1 MAVASPS
8 RGKWPSCRAQSCVF
22 HACPREPYGHG
33 NSSASPG
40 IPSIQY
46 IYELLITNQI
56 ASLFDGSKFALAFV
70 RGLDLFNLEHAY
82 LCPGIKIYCIGEH
95 LAIEMYILIWSSRLP
110 MMYLGLDHY

>member
-1 MAVASPS
+1 MAEL
-8 RGKWPSCRAQSCVF
+8 QSAIMRV
-22 HACPREPYGHG
+22 PRMP
-33 NSSASPG
+33 
-40 IPSIQY
+40 
-46 IYELLITNQI
+46 
-56 ASLFDGSKFALAFV
+56 FALAFV